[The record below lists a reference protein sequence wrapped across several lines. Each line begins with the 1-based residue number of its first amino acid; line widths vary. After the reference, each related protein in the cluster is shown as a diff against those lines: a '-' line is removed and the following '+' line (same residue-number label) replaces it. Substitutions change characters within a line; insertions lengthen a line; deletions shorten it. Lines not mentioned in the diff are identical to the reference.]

1 MTVYDW
7 AWGGIIATGLAFEAV
22 ALARKQEGDTLSE
35 FTRRLFR
42 TGDPEVEG
50 SGTRWGRLA
59 FLVGWV
65 GFSGWY
71 LYHILWQVW

>member
-1 MTVYDW
+1 MTEYDV
-7 AWGGIIATGLAFEAV
+7 AWGALLVAGLAFEAV
-22 ALARKQEGDTLSE
+22 ALKRKVRGDTLSE
-35 FTRRLFR
+35 FTRKLFR
-42 TGDPEVEG
+42 TGYPEEPG
-50 SGTRWGRLA
+50 SGSRWGRRA